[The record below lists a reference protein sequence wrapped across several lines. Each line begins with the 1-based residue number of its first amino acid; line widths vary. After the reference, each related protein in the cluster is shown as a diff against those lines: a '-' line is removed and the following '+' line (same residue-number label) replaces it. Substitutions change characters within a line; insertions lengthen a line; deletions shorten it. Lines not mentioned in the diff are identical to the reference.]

1 MNGNK
6 KPGFFERF
14 IAKMIARQI
23 EKRFPDKHKKITEIV
38 NKALNGELTEN
49 DLAEVGDVPENV
61 KDVLLTISD
70 TIREVNEEKI
80 DASEGLE
87 RITSK
92 IGLEPE
98 DLLSKVAKLY
108 K

>member
-1 MNGNK
+1 MSSSK

-14 IAKMIARQI
+14 IAKMIAKQI
-23 EKRFPDKHKKITEIV
+23 EKRFPDNHKKITEIV
-38 NKALNGELTEN
+38 HKALNGELN
-49 DLAEVGDVPENV
+49 DDDLREIGDVPENV
-61 KDVLLTISD
+61 KDILLTVSE

-80 DASEGLE
+80 DAGEGLE

-92 IGLEPE
+92 IGIEPE
-98 DLLSKVAKLY
+98 DLLGKVARLY